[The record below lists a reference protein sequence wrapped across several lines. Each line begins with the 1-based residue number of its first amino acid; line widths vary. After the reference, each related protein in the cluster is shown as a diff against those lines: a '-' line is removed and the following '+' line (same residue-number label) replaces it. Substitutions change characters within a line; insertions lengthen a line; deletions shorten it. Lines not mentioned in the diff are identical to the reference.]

1 MVDQVLTHQRN
12 IIYQDRQRKQRS
24 NQIQY
29 MSIYQFNPQLG
40 HNGHKQLS
48 NCWQFNASNNLMAT
62 TGTLL
67 SLKKLSSTST
77 ALIAIRGC
85 SFWRCLGVV
94 GVEALKDLEDSQIP
108 LDSQIFTVS
117 SCFIHVCHV
126 IHRFSIAS
134 KDRSPIRPFLEAP
147 RFPASSQLQAVS
159 RLFEELGV
167 PAVKRPYPFDLSATS
182 TSIRYYWSLKRT

>member
-67 SLKKLSSTST
+67 SLKKLLHQYRPDRHQRLQLLKMPWSRWSGGPERSGRFTDSSWLTD
-77 ALIAIRGC
+77 IH
-85 SFWRCLGVV
+85 
-94 GVEALKDLEDSQIP
+94 
-108 LDSQIFTVS
+108 
-117 SCFIHVCHV
+117 CFIMFHPCLSRYSQVLNCFQGSKPNPAISGGTEV
-126 IHRFSIAS
+126 SCIIAT
-134 KDRSPIRPFLEAP
+134 
-147 RFPASSQLQAVS
+147 ASSI
-159 RLFEELGV
+159 
-167 PAVKRPYPFDLSATS
+167 
-182 TSIRYYWSLKRT
+182 SIIWRIGCPCREKTLPLWLISYEY